1 MSSPLL
7 PNPSAPPPA
16 PAPARSRSASGP
28 LRWLAWSAVAATV
41 LLAVSWLAIRY
52 YAWPNLDRW
61 RPAIERMVADGIGR
75 PVTLGE
81 LVGDFDG
88 LRPRLRIRGLTIE
101 DADGERAFAAD
112 ELRAVL
118 SLRALLRGDIRL
130 ALLEVDAP
138 VLRVERLAARHLRVA
153 GIDVDFEGAGDGRAL
168 ERLLAHRRVTLR
180 HVRLDWHDRVSGESA
195 SLRDVDIALGSVGRR
210 HRASLHAPAL
220 VDVGDGVDAAIEFYR
235 PAFAPLGDWRSWTG
249 EGYVAAE
256 RLDLAAFTRHL
267 QSWQPQPQPA
277 PQKPEPQPAAQAQPG
292 QGPEPGQPP
301 EPPTGSRGALTVDN
315 GQARLRAWVH
325 FERGAVVDGT
335 VKLAV
340 DRLEASADGERL
352 PLAALSAEAHARRR
366 ADGSTIVR
374 VPRLSAEDDQ
384 GLSFEALDEGTMLV
398 LADDGRPRAA
408 RLALGNL
415 DVASLS
421 GLAARLPLPAEL
433 YRHIEPLRVSGLVN
447 RLAIDWSADTF
458 ADAAGHER
466 PRFDVDLTFERLGFE
481 RAEVAPARPNDGPR
495 LPAFANLSGNA
506 RFTERGGAAALN
518 GEAVVLRFPGL
529 FAEPEV
535 PLDRLDGHVSW
546 TVGAPDAQGVPAVEV
561 SIDALQFANADASG
575 ELTGRYRNGGKGA
588 GIVDL
593 RGSLA
598 RADAARTVR
607 YLPLAL
613 PEEVRHWVGEAVIA
627 GRADDVRFVLQG
639 DLADFPFRDA
649 ATGAFRVDARL
660 ADATLAYAPH
670 WTPIERIQGRL
681 RFERAGVEIDVRSG
695 RVHGVALSDTKA
707 RIAEFGDALLKVEG
721 SGAGPAQDMVRFV
734 DESPLP
740 TRIADFSEDVAI
752 DGNARL
758 RLALEMP
765 LDDVEATRVRGSV
778 EFDGNRVGLDRTL
791 PSLDGVRGRLEF
803 TESGLALRAMS
814 ATLLGGPVSM
824 EGDTPAPGRFVLHAQ
839 GTMPASGIAELA
851 DNALT
856 RQLSGA
862 TTYRADVDVRG
873 RAATLVLASDL
884 QGLSSDLPAPFGK
897 TAEVR
902 WPLRIE
908 ARPYVPQ
915 APDERPVRDSLQ
927 LALRD
932 DVKLVF
938 ERERDPVSQRLTVRR
953 GAFALAD
960 EPTLPDQGFAVLLRT
975 PAVDLDAWNALL
987 GRELLGTAAEPSADR
1002 FSLMPDTVSLV
1013 ADTVDVAGKTLH
1025 DVVLGASRADGLWR
1039 ANVHSRE
1046 IDGYF
1051 GWGKAAPD
1059 QAHGTLVARFTRLEI
1074 PRTRIDEFESLL
1086 DTTPESL
1093 PALDIAAEELIL
1105 NDRRLGALEL
1115 DAVNTGTPAAPVW
1128 QLRRLMIRNPAAT
1141 LSARGTWQTRPGA
1154 VRRATAMDFDLQL
1167 DDAGTLLALF
1177 GFADTLRGGA
1187 GRLGG
1192 QVRWTG
1198 SPLRLDYRTLGGELA
1213 IDLGKGQFLKS
1224 DPGIAKLIGV
1234 LNLQSLRRRLA
1245 FDFRDVFAEGFA
1257 FDRIS
1262 GHARIDGGVAVTDD
1276 FEMRGVAAEV
1286 RIRGEADIAAETQTL
1301 VVQVRP
1307 ELNAGL
1313 ASLAYA
1319 ALANPAI
1326 GLGSFV
1332 AQLALRQPLQQLF
1345 AYEYAVSGSW
1355 SDPQVS
1361 ERSRP
1366 PPPPL
1371 PEVPATQEA
1380 K

>member
-1 MSSPLL
+1 MSSPPP
-7 PNPSAPPPA
+7 PNPSVAA
-16 PAPARSRSASGP
+16 RAATARSRSASGP
-28 LRWLAWSAVAATV
+28 LRWLAWSALGAIVLVA
-41 LLAVSWLAIRY
+41 LSWLAIRD

-61 RPAIERMVADGIGR
+61 RPAIERLVADGIGR
-75 PVTLGE
+75 PVQLGE

-88 LRPRLRIRGLTIE
+88 ARPRLLVRGLVIE

-118 SLRALLRGDIRL
+118 SLRALLRGSLRL

-153 GIDVDFEGAGDGRAL
+153 GIDIDFDARGGGDAL

-180 HVRLDWHDRVSGESA
+180 HARIDWHDRVSGESA

-210 HRASLHAPAL
+210 HRASLRAPAL
-220 VDVGDGVDAAIEFYR
+220 LDVGSDVNAAIEFYR
-235 PAFAPLGDWRSWTG
+235 PAFAPLGDWRGWSG
-249 EGYVAAE
+249 EGYVGAE
-256 RLDLAAFTRHL
+256 RLDLAALARRW
-267 QSWQPQPQPA
+267 QSWQG
-277 PQKPEPQPAAQAQPG
+277 AQA
-292 QGPEPGQPP
+292 
-301 EPPTGSRGALTVDN
+301 SAAADALTVDK
-315 GQARLRAWVH
+315 GQARLRAWLH

-335 VKLAV
+335 VKLAL
-340 DRLEASADGERL
+340 DDLEAGADGRRL

-374 VPRLSAEDDQ
+374 VPRLRAEDHH
-384 GLSFEALDEGTMLV
+384 GLAFSALDEGTMLT
-398 LADDGRPRAA
+398 LAGDGRPLAA
-408 RLALGNL
+408 RLALGNF
-415 DVASLS
+415 DAASLS
-421 GLAARLPLPAEL
+421 GLATRLPLPAEL
-433 YRHIEPLRVSGLVN
+433 RRHIEALRVRGIVN
-447 RLAIDWSADTF
+447 RLAIDWSANTVT
-458 ADAAGHER
+458 DATGHDR

-481 RAEVAPARPNDGPR
+481 RIEPAARAGLR
-495 LPAFANLSGNA
+495 LPAFADLSGHT
-506 RFTERGGAAALN
+506 RFTERGGAASLHGDKA
-518 GEAVVLRFPGL
+518 VLRFPGL
-529 FAEPEV
+529 FEEPEV
-535 PLDRLDGHVSW
+535 PLDRFEAQVSW
-546 TVGAPDAQGVPAVEV
+546 TVGPHAEPQAAPAVDV
-561 SIDALQFANADASG
+561 SIDAVRFANADASG
-575 ELTGRYRNGGKGA
+575 ELSGRYRSGGKGV

-593 RGSLA
+593 RGSLV
-598 RADAARTVR
+598 RADAARTAR

-613 PEEVRHWVGEAVIA
+613 PENVRRWVGQSVVA

-649 ATGAFRVDARL
+649 AAGEFRVDARL
-660 ADATLAYAPH
+660 ADATLAYAPR

-681 RFERAGVEIDVRSG
+681 RFERAGMEIDVRSG
-695 RVHGVALSDTKA
+695 QVHGVALSPTKA
-707 RIAEFGDALLKVEG
+707 RITEFRDALLTVEG
-721 SGAGPAQDMVRFV
+721 SGEGPAQDMVRFV
-734 DESPLP
+734 DDSPLP
-740 TRIADFSEDVAI
+740 VRIGHFSGDVAI

-765 LDDVEATRVRGSV
+765 LRDVEATRVRGSV
-778 EFDGNRVGLDRTL
+778 EFAGNHVALDRTL
-791 PSLDGVRGRLEF
+791 PPLDGVSGRLEF

-814 ATLLGGPVSM
+814 ATLLGGPVSVD
-824 EGDTPAPGRFVLHAQ
+824 GDTPAPGRFVLRAQ
-839 GTMPASGIAELA
+839 GTLPASGIVELA
-851 DNALT
+851 DNPLT
-856 RQLSGA
+856 RRLAGA
-862 TTYRADVDVRG
+862 TAYRADVDVRG
-873 RAATLVLASDL
+873 RAATLVVTSDL

-897 TAEVR
+897 TAEAR

-908 ARPYVPQ
+908 SRPA
-915 APDERPVRDSLQ
+915 APDAPGERPARDALRV
-927 LALRD
+927 ALRD

-938 ERERDPVSQRLTVRR
+938 ERERDPVSQRLMVRR

-960 EPTLPDQGFAVLLRT
+960 EPTLPEHGFAVLLRT

-987 GRELLGTAAEPSADR
+987 GRQLLGPGGEAPVER
-1002 FSLMPDTVSLV
+1002 FSLLPDTVSLV

-1025 DVVLGASRADGLWR
+1025 DVVLGASRADGYWR
-1039 ANVHSRE
+1039 ANVRARE

-1051 GWGKAAPD
+1051 GWGRAAPG
-1059 QAHGTLVARFTRLEI
+1059 QAQGTLVARFTRLEI
-1074 PRTRIDEFESLL
+1074 PRTRIDEFETLL

-1105 NDRRLGALEL
+1105 NERRLGALEL
-1115 DAVNTGTPAAPVW
+1115 DAINTGTSAAPVW
-1128 QLRRLMIRNPAAT
+1128 QLRRLSLRNPAAT

-1154 VRRATAMDFDLQL
+1154 VRRATAMDFDLRL
-1167 DDAGTLLALF
+1167 DDAGALLALF

-1262 GHARIDGGVAVTDD
+1262 GHARIDGGVAYTDD

-1286 RIRGEADIAAETQTL
+1286 GIRGEANIAAETQAL

-1366 PPPPL
+1366 PPSGAPPL
-1371 PEVPATQEA
+1371 SEGPAMQEA
-1380 K
+1380 PSIPGGRPAAR